1 MNYYDKNMILIGP
14 VDLNKPP
21 VKIEF
26 DKPFFCISGTQEEG
40 LILEKIIIEDNVIY
54 PNTSSMEVPII
65 STYTINDD

>member
-26 DKPFFCISGTQEEG
+26 DKPIFCISGTQEEG
-40 LILEKIIIEDNVIY
+40 LILEKIILEDDVIY
-54 PNTSSMEVPII
+54 FNTLIMGAPII